1 MKQARKKRAGRPR
14 GRVEPHRPVIGARVP
29 QALYD
34 EIKEAAAAAG
44 RTMSEELV
52 WRAER
57 AGEYFKAL
65 GEVDKWYAKQ
75 RDEQAQIARGN
86 LEIVLMGLNWKKDR
100 RAPFGKPNWVSS
112 DNHSIPPNG
121 FIDSAP
127 EAEEAKPAQPQKRK
141 QS

>member
-14 GRVEPHRPVIGARVP
+14 GRVAPHRPVIGARVP

-34 EIKEAAAAAG
+34 EIKTAAAVAG

-65 GEVDKWYAKQ
+65 GEFDKWNAKP

-86 LEIVLMGLNWKKDR
+86 LEVVLMGLNWKKEPR
-100 RAPFGKPNWVSS
+100 S
-112 DNHSIPPNG
+112 PPRETKL
-121 FIDSAP
+121 DLA
-127 EAEEAKPAQPQKRK
+127 R
-141 QS
+141 